1 MKEFG
6 LTLEQTRIMFSY
18 QYHLVLA
25 DIETETNYDKKYSK
39 IKWLNKWK
47 KSTEFFFN
55 SQAEKEG
62 YKASEYQL
70 VTDFDLLKQLVMK
83 N

>member
-25 DIETETNYDKKYSK
+25 DIKYESHFETKSLKQQ
-39 IKWLNKWK
+39 WLYQWQE
-47 KSTEFFFN
+47 STELF
-55 SQAEKEG
+55 
-62 YKASEYQL
+62 YKDKLINQII
-70 VTDFDLLKQLVMK
+70 VIILLI
-83 N
+83 